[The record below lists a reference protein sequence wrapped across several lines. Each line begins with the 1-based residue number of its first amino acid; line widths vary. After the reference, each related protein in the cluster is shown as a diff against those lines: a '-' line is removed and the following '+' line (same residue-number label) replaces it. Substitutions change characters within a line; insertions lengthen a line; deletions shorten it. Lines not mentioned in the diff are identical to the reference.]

1 MNELVL
7 KIKNV
12 VKELFDVDVTPEVT
26 PAPKNT
32 GADFSSN
39 VAMKLAGMLKQNPR
53 QVAEQLA
60 GKFDDITAGLG
71 TNGDGKLG
79 QHLKDLGITH
89 VQILPMFDYAQ
100 KNNITIEG
108 LKAPVE
114 DIEEIVEEA

>member
-60 GKFDDITAGLG
+60 GKFDDITVEIAGP
-71 TNGDGKLG
+71 
-79 QHLKDLGITH
+79 GI
-89 VQILPMFDYAQ
+89 
-100 KNNITIEG
+100 
-108 LKAPVE
+108 
-114 DIEEIVEEA
+114 